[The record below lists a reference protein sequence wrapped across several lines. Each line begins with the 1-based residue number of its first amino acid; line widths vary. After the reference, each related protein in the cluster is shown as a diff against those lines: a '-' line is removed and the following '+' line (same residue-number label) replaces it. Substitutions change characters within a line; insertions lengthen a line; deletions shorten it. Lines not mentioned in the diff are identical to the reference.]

1 MQLRK
6 EAKRKP
12 EKIQA
17 YRDSNPD
24 FCKIWVRAREY
35 RKRVIA
41 VVVSFLFHYCNPR
54 SIASLNYNYQW
65 RQFCRREMSRWDIAC
80 VVCRPRA
87 PFTFSPPILDYDVFC
102 WIINK
107 RWPIGAH
114 WSKTKKWHSFL
125 LITKFSK
132 QSNKISLCKCRQ
144 ELVMLKRSKC

>member
-41 VVVSFLFHYCNPR
+41 VVVSFLFRYRNPQQ
-54 SIASLNYNYQW
+54 LLW
-65 RQFCRREMSRWDIAC
+65 
-80 VVCRPRA
+80 
-87 PFTFSPPILDYDVFC
+87 TT
-102 WIINK
+102 IIHDDSSVK
-107 RWPIGAH
+107 E
-114 WSKTKKWHSFL
+114 KWVGG
-125 LITKFSK
+125 T
-132 QSNKISLCKCRQ
+132 
-144 ELVMLKRSKC
+144 

>member
-24 FCKIWVRAREY
+24 FCKIGVRAREY

-54 SIASLNYNYQW
+54 SIASLNYNYQ
-65 RQFCRREMSRWDIAC
+65 
-80 VVCRPRA
+80 
-87 PFTFSPPILDYDVFC
+87 
-102 WIINK
+102 
-107 RWPIGAH
+107 
-114 WSKTKKWHSFL
+114 
-125 LITKFSK
+125 
-132 QSNKISLCKCRQ
+132 
-144 ELVMLKRSKC
+144 